1 MNRYLVLQRIVE
13 LGSFTKAALELHLT
27 QSAVS
32 QSISSLEDELH
43 IKLLNRNRGGVDLTP
58 EGKLLYPHIE
68 KVCYELRA
76 VKERASELQGLES
89 GTVRIATMGSISAH
103 WLPSLIAAFQKE
115 HPNIEFALLQGDYAA
130 TAEWIKSGAVDFGF
144 VNPHAVSGI
153 KTFPVKEGRM
163 LAVLP
168 PEHRLCAYEKVP
180 LEELARE
187 PFILLEEGGYS
198 EPLKA
203 FEELDLKL
211 QIGYTIHDDY
221 AIMNMVE
228 AGLGVS
234 MLAELM
240 MRRISYRLEIRPTI
254 PQVIRPISVGYKDA
268 LSLSTAAR
276 RFLEL
281 LRIKAPSL
289 P

>member
-13 LGSFTKAALELHLT
+13 LRTFTKAADELGLT

-32 QSISSLEDELH
+32 QSVSSLEEELH
-43 IKLLNRNRGGVDLTP
+43 IKLLNRSKNGAKLTA
-58 EGKLLYPHIE
+58 EGELLFPHIE

-76 VKERASELQGLES
+76 IEERARELRGLET
-89 GTVRIATMGSISAH
+89 GTVRIATMGSVSAH
-103 WLPSLIAAFQKE
+103 WLPGLIAKFQKRW
-115 HPNIEFALLQGDYAA
+115 PNIEFALLQGDYTA
-130 TAEWIKSGAVDFGF
+130 TEEWIKSGAVDFGF

-153 KTFPVKEGRM
+153 KTFPVKDGRM

-168 PEHRLCAYEKVP
+168 DGHP
-180 LEELARE
+180 LASFAAIPLKLLAQE

-203 FEELDLKL
+203 FEEQSLSPD
-211 QIGYTIHDDY
+211 IRYTIHDDY

-240 MRRISYRLEIRPTI
+240 LRRLSYKLILRPTD
-254 PQVIRPISVGYKDA
+254 PEVIRPISVGYKDA
-268 LSLSTAAR
+268 LSLTTAAR
-276 RFLEL
+276 RFLDL
-281 LRIKAPSL
+281 LRSEIPNL

>member
-13 LGSFTKAALELHLT
+13 LRTFTKAADELGLT

-32 QSISSLEDELH
+32 QSVSSLEEELH
-43 IKLLNRNRGGVDLTP
+43 IKLLNRSKNGAKLTA
-58 EGKLLYPHIE
+58 EGELLFPHIE
-68 KVCYELRA
+68 KACYELRA
-76 VKERASELQGLES
+76 IEERARELRGLET
-89 GTVRIATMGSISAH
+89 GTVRIATMGSVSAH
-103 WLPSLIAAFQKE
+103 WLPGLIAKFQKRW
-115 HPNIEFALLQGDYAA
+115 PNIEFALLQGDYTA
-130 TAEWIKSGAVDFGF
+130 TEEWIKSGAVDFGF

-153 KTFPVKEGRM
+153 KTFPVKDGRM

-168 PEHRLCAYEKVP
+168 DGHP
-180 LEELARE
+180 LASFAAIPLKLLAQE

-203 FEELDLKL
+203 FEEQSLSPD
-211 QIGYTIHDDY
+211 IRYTIHDDY

-240 MRRISYRLEIRPTI
+240 LRRLSYKLILRPTD
-254 PQVIRPISVGYKDA
+254 PEVIRPISVGYKDA
-268 LSLSTAAR
+268 LSLTTAAR
-276 RFLEL
+276 RFLDL
-281 LRIKAPSL
+281 LRSEIPNL

>member
-76 VKERASELQGLES
+76 VKERAGELQGLES

-180 LEELARE
+180 LEELARDGAIDGAE
-187 PFILLEEGGYS
+187 VWHSSADEAYRSELLALSQRHGLLTTGGSDFHGFYNHY
-198 EPLKA
+198 A
-203 FEELDLKL
+203 I
-211 QIGYTIHDDY
+211 QIGSATTPEESV
-221 AIMNMVE
+221 N
-228 AGLGVS
+228 
-234 MLAELM
+234 
-240 MRRISYRLEIRPTI
+240 RILRLT
-254 PQVIRPISVGYKDA
+254 
-268 LSLSTAAR
+268 
-276 RFLEL
+276 
-281 LRIKAPSL
+281 
-289 P
+289 

>member
-13 LGSFTKAALELHLT
+13 LGTFTKAAQELNLT

-32 QSISSLEDELH
+32 QSISSLEEELH
-43 IKLLNRNRGGVDLTP
+43 IKLLNRNRSGAELTP
-58 EGKLLYPHIE
+58 EGKMLFPHIE

-76 VKERASELQGLES
+76 VEERARELQGLES
-89 GTVRIATMGSISAH
+89 GTVRIATMGSVSAH
-103 WLPSLIAAFQKE
+103 WLPSLIATFQKK
-115 HPNIEFALLQGDYAA
+115 HPNIEFALLQGDYTA

-144 VNPHAVSGI
+144 VNPHAVQGI

-163 LAVLP
+163 MAVLP
-168 PEHRLCAYEKVP
+168 PDHKLCRYKTVP
-180 LEELARE
+180 LLELAKE

-203 FEELDLKL
+203 FEELKLKP
-211 QIGYTIHDDY
+211 QIRYTIHDDY

-228 AGLGVS
+228 AGLGIS

-240 MRRISYRLEIRPTI
+240 MRRISYHLAMRPTD
-254 PQVIRPISVGYKDA
+254 PEVIRPISVGYKDA

-276 RFLEL
+276 RFLDL
-281 LRIKAPSL
+281 LREKAPTL

>member
-163 LAVLP
+163 LA
-168 PEHRLCAYEKVP
+168 
-180 LEELARE
+180 
-187 PFILLEEGGYS
+187 
-198 EPLKA
+198 
-203 FEELDLKL
+203 
-211 QIGYTIHDDY
+211 
-221 AIMNMVE
+221 
-228 AGLGVS
+228 
-234 MLAELM
+234 ELM
-240 MRRISYRLEIRPTI
+240 MRRISYRLEISPTI

-281 LRIKAPSL
+281 LRMKAPSL

>member
-13 LGSFTKAALELHLT
+13 LRTFTKAADELGLT

-32 QSISSLEDELH
+32 QSVSSLEEELH
-43 IKLLNRNRGGVDLTP
+43 IKLLNRSKNGAKLTA
-58 EGKLLYPHIE
+58 EGELLFPHIE
-68 KVCYELRA
+68 KACYELRA
-76 VKERASELQGLES
+76 VEERARELRGLET
-89 GTVRIATMGSISAH
+89 GTVRIATMGSVSAH
-103 WLPSLIAAFQKE
+103 WLPGLIAKFQKRW
-115 HPNIEFALLQGDYAA
+115 PNIEFALLQGDYTA
-130 TAEWIKSGAVDFGF
+130 TEEWIKSGAVDFGF

-153 KTFPVKEGRM
+153 KTFPVKDGRM

-168 PEHRLCAYEKVP
+168 DGHP
-180 LEELARE
+180 LASFAAIPLKLLAQE

-203 FEELDLKL
+203 FEEQSLSPD
-211 QIGYTIHDDY
+211 IRYTIHDDY

-240 MRRISYRLEIRPTI
+240 LRRLSYKLILRPTD
-254 PQVIRPISVGYKDA
+254 PEVIRPISVGYKDA
-268 LSLSTAAR
+268 LSLTTAAR
-276 RFLEL
+276 RFLDL
-281 LRIKAPSL
+281 LRSEIPNL